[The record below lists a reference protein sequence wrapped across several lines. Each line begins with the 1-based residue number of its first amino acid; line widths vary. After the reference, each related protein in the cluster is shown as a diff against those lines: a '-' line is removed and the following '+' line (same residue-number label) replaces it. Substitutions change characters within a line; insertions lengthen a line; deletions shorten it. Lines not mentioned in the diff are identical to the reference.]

1 MLISLLH
8 SYLLSE
14 GNTSDHPRKHSQV
27 VGSEHTPNKSFLPFP
42 LSETSDPFFSSI
54 PWKFYHLYFIWCR
67 TLSDLCFKKPSQV
80 IRNPGSSVGTPLLI
94 NSTLSSFVFCPA
106 GLTEQHTLL
115 HVFPQFQRVPV
126 SQILQF
132 LWHVGYFFPQSR
144 ACTFLLRLCWNL
156 TLVFSQELMKDV
168 GGIS

>member
-8 SYLLSE
+8 SYILGEKKYPLTIPGNIAKWWVLSTYLI
-14 GNTSDHPRKHSQV
+14 NPFYHS
-27 VGSEHTPNKSFLPFP
+27 HLA
-42 LSETSDPFFSSI
+42 ETSDPFFTSI

-80 IRNPGSSVGTPLLI
+80 IRNPRSSVGTPILI
-94 NSTLSSFVFCPA
+94 NSTLSNFEFCPA

-115 HVFPQFQRVPV
+115 HMFPQFQRIPV

-132 LWHVGYFFPQSR
+132 LWHVGYFFPKAELVLSCSGC
-144 ACTFLLRLCWNL
+144 AETWLWFLAR
-156 TLVFSQELMKDV
+156 S
-168 GGIS
+168 